1 LASIPRV
8 YAATVAERNSSLWK
22 ALEKRFDAASEE
34 GVLAHR
40 LAPLA
45 AVTLRRMGRAVP
57 ASWLAEER
65 EAAVRMLAVRP
76 VLQAVRANCDG
87 PVVLMKG
94 PEVARRY
101 PESAR
106 LFGDLDLLVPNAR
119 LTHEQLRGG
128 DFVEVGDPELYYRL
142 HHLRPLAWQGLPL
155 AVEIHSTAKWP
166 DRLHRPAGMA
176 AELIE
181 AAAPSTLG
189 IDGILAPDPARHAVL
204 LAAHAWAHEPLRT
217 LRDLVDIAALAAE
230 AEQAE
235 VERLVRAW
243 RIESLWGTTEAAA
256 AALFEEGLPPLA
268 LRLWARHL
276 PAVRE
281 RTVLEGH
288 LQGWVSGF
296 WALPPREA
304 VAQSLSS
311 LRKDL
316 LRAPEEG
323 WKAKLARTRI
333 ALRHAGMPRS
343 SHGLELGDE
352 ATRGRG
358 RNPPDEEDRAVPAP

>member
-1 LASIPRV
+1 MASIPRV

-128 DFVEVGDPELYYRL
+128 GFIEVGDPELYYRL